1 MYLCAYTIYIFH
13 AFLNVYFSYFQ
24 FKCGNDS
31 ATYAELMKGVKPCL
45 EKLGILSPEE
55 MGYDKPEFF
64 WPNASDVHDF
74 DPVTKM
80 PR

>member
-1 MYLCAYTIYIFH
+1 MAP
-13 AFLNVYFSYFQ
+13 
-24 FKCGNDS
+24 
-31 ATYAELMKGVKPCL
+31 VKPTL
-45 EKLGILSPEE
+45 EKLGIQTVEE

-64 WPNASDVHDF
+64 WPNASDIHDY